1 MALTPDPR
9 ENLRE
14 VLRDLEPA
22 TAGVRGHARKS
33 RVGYLQQMIAFGV
46 VVGLL
51 WLLFGQGSPL
61 VTPTAPRAEPVG
73 EIPRPWIAVSS
84 PAISDTLW
92 QLGLVEHIVGRSPY
106 CRKVPNAVPVVGDLR
121 DFDAERL
128 ALAKP
133 DVLFVQPPLAGV
145 DPALRN
151 FCEQNGIRL
160 LEHRIDSFADTR
172 ALVHDIAA
180 VFKTQPHVGAAGLA
194 GRLGEAQ
201 VLFERFAD
209 ATPPSERRRVMPR
222 VLLLVSAD
230 PFLAVGR
237 DNYLDELLAAEGF
250 ENALDRDG
258 WIELAPEAI
267 VTLPCDAVL
276 AIAESARGAQRC
288 NDAIRALPWS
298 DVQPPVAVEEAP
310 QLLAPSLIALTER
323 ARIRKLFERAV
334 LGKGEGSQAV
344 PTERPSD
351 ATAAAAFVE
360 TTGSS
365 PSDSPEPAP

>member
-14 VLRDLEPA
+14 VLRDLDPA
-22 TAGVRGHARKS
+22 TAGASGRQRKS

-61 VTPTAPRAEPVG
+61 VMRTTPKAEPIG
-73 EIPRPWIAVSS
+73 ESARPWVAVSS

-92 QLGLVEHIVGRSPY
+92 HLGLVAHIVGRSPY
-106 CRKVPNAVPVVGDLR
+106 CGKVPKAVPVVGDLR

-145 DPALRN
+145 DPALRT
-151 FCEQNGIRL
+151 FCEQSGIRL
-160 LEHRIDSFADTR
+160 IEHRIDSFADTR
-172 ALVHDIAA
+172 ALVGDIAE
-180 VFKTQPHVGAAGLA
+180 VFATQPRVGADGLA
-194 GRLGEAQ
+194 GRLGEADA
-201 VLFERFAD
+201 LFEQFAD
-209 ATPPSERRRVMPR
+209 ATPPSERRSAMPK
-222 VLLLVSAD
+222 VLLLVSAE

-258 WIELAPEAI
+258 WIEIAPEAI

-288 NDAIRALPWS
+288 NEAIRALPWPAAL
-298 DVQPPVAVEEAP
+298 PPVAVEEAP
-310 QLLAPSLIALTER
+310 QLLAPSLIALAER
-323 ARIRKLFERAV
+323 SRIRKLFERAV
-334 LGKGEGSQAV
+334 LTKREGSPMV
-344 PTERPSD
+344 PAEAS
-351 ATAAAAFVE
+351 ATAPAVE

-365 PSDSPEPAP
+365 PSDSSEQVP